1 MYLENFSRCI
11 VGNSRRLS
19 FGSVWV
25 ILVIQY
31 DATKLHTKFIC
42 PWRSASLLFL
52 RTTSCSLLQ
61 LATSASLGSV
71 TPYELL
77 RKKELTV
84 CLSVHFWQPVNIFGS
99 LWQVV
104 IFDNCEKLKS
114 LKRLAIISSSFNT
127 EMLLFQLVS
136 GKRNVIKQGLTPR
149 AQMAFQ
155 TPFGIRTWK
164 FQPK

>member
-1 MYLENFSRCI
+1 MLFGEFSKVHLGELSSTKCI
-11 VGNSRRLS
+11 
-19 FGSVWV
+19 
-25 ILVIQY
+25 Y
-31 DATKLHTKFIC
+31 DAASVMLHHSYFCQLQLCTTVVTT
-42 PWRSASLLFL
+42 RDHASLWY
-52 RTTSCSLLQ
+52 
-61 LATSASLGSV
+61 V
-71 TPYELL
+71 PYELI
-77 RKKELTV
+77 RKKKLTV